1 MVCLKKADYLLAF
14 GEIFL
19 ATGLSLILYSR
30 QNTFFLPPAV
40 ISTIIIFPLT
50 LLTLLRK
57 HTNLHLTI
65 SLVAPFFLSTP
76 LLVISAS
83 LIQSYAK
90 EGKYSSPFIAEL
102 LDKTGN
108 GFITVGLLIA
118 GVFSLASYLLVKAL
132 VLPGVKALT
141 LEGGKTLAE
150 EYIQPPQYKVSYLA
164 IPLGILFPYLYNASA
179 STIAVLPFIMLAP
192 LPLQTSTLMGLLLSI
207 IGISLNPL
215 AVAFSLIL
223 YAEIWRKLWKIG
235 TYRPASLIIGTGV
248 YILASLLIFFTL
260 FGAQFTMYLVTAT
273 FLILIVGYAITELEA
288 KGIAL
293 SPYLLLFVSQIFTNG
308 SIPIYT
314 DALLP
319 LILSASPLIVSA
331 LYLDISLRHID
342 EECGTLLFESLLL
355 LVPLV
360 LAALLYGN
368 ITITPPSLTISTSY
382 SLISYLIPVLALI
395 YSTVQQVSMKGRIP
409 RRIEPTLLFSLHPLG
424 LAVSILIP
432 KNEALPLLLLALLLS
447 VTRLVLSRHSQ
458 MYSEIARFFLFGYA
472 IGIISKILLV
482 G

>member
-1 MVCLKKADYLLAF
+1 MVCLKKADYLLAL

-40 ISTIIIFPLT
+40 ISTIIIFPIT

-57 HTNLHLTI
+57 HTNPHLTI

-164 IPLGILFPYLYNASA
+164 MPLGILFPYLYNASA

-192 LPLQTSTLMGLLLSI
+192 LPLQTSTLVGLLLSI
-207 IGISLNPL
+207 IGISLNPM
-215 AVAFSLIL
+215 AVAISLIL
-223 YAEIWRKLWKIG
+223 YAEIWRKLWNIG

-273 FLILIVGYAITELEA
+273 FLILIMGYAITELEA

-314 DALLP
+314 EGLLP
-319 LILSASPLIVSA
+319 LILSSSLIVSA

-342 EECGTLLFESLLL
+342 EKCGTLLFESLLL
-355 LVPLV
+355 LVPLI
-360 LAALLYGN
+360 LAPLLYGN

-395 YSTVQQVSMKGRIP
+395 YSTVQQVSMKGKIP

-432 KNEALPLLLLALLLS
+432 RNEALPLLLLALLLS

>member
-1 MVCLKKADYLLAF
+1 M
-14 GEIFL
+14 
-19 ATGLSLILYSR
+19 
-30 QNTFFLPPAV
+30 
-40 ISTIIIFPLT
+40 
-50 LLTLLRK
+50 
-57 HTNLHLTI
+57 
-65 SLVAPFFLSTP
+65 
-76 LLVISAS
+76 
-83 LIQSYAK
+83 
-90 EGKYSSPFIAEL
+90 
-102 LDKTGN
+102 
-108 GFITVGLLIA
+108 
-118 GVFSLASYLLVKAL
+118 KAL

-164 IPLGILFPYLYNASA
+164 MPLGILFPYLYNASA

-192 LPLQTSTLMGLLLSI
+192 LPLQTSTLVGLLLSI
-207 IGISLNPL
+207 IGISLNPM
-215 AVAFSLIL
+215 AVAISLIL

-314 DALLP
+314 EGLLP
-319 LILSASPLIVSA
+319 LILSASSLIVSA

-360 LAALLYGN
+360 LAPLLYGN

-382 SLISYLIPVLALI
+382 SLISYLIPVVALM

-424 LAVSILIP
+424 LAVSILVP
-432 KNEALPLLLLALLLS
+432 RNEALPLLLLALLLS

>member
-57 HTNLHLTI
+57 HTNPLLTI

-150 EYIQPPQYKVSYLA
+150 EYIQPPQYKLSYLA
-164 IPLGILFPYLYNASA
+164 IPIGILFPYLYNASA

-207 IGISLNPL
+207 IGISLNPM
-215 AVAFSLIL
+215 AVAISLIL

-248 YILASLLIFFTL
+248 YILTSLLIFFTL

-314 DALLP
+314 EGLLP

-360 LAALLYGN
+360 LAPLLYGN

-395 YSTVQQVSMKGRIP
+395 YSTLQQVSMKGKIP

-432 KNEALPLLLLALLLS
+432 RNEALPLLLLALLLS